1 MEMSAEVAIYTASAP
16 KAIAF
21 ATSAPDLIPPAAT
34 RLTSLLKLI
43 SLRAS
48 SAFTIASIVGI
59 PACSVTTS
67 GPAPV
72 PPCIPST
79 TIMSAPAFA
88 AIFTSC
94 STLPDANFTMIGT
107 FQSVISLN

>member
-1 MEMSAEVAIYTASAP
+1 MYTASAP

-34 RLTSLLKLI
+34 RLTSFLKLT

-59 PACSVTTS
+59 TACYVITS
-67 GPAPV
+67 GAAPV

-79 TIMSAPAFA
+79 TIISAPAFA

-94 STLPDANFTMIGT
+94 STLPAANFTIIGI

>member
-1 MEMSAEVAIYTASAP
+1 MEINADVAMYTASAP

-34 RLTSLLKLI
+34 RLTSLLKLM

-79 TIMSAPAFA
+79 TIISAPALA

-94 STLPDANFTMIGT
+94 STLPDANFTMIGI